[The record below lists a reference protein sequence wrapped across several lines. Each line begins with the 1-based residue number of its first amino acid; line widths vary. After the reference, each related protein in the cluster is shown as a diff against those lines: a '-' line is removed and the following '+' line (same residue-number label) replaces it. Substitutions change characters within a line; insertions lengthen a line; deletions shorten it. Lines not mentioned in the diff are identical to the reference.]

1 MHFSTPLFSSKK
13 AFQSNLSWHGVTS
26 QPWPSASL
34 ASWLLVVICR
44 MHANSFV
51 VVVQLIINESR
62 GGAGRG
68 GDRRGGDR
76 RGGDRRVG
84 RP

>member
-1 MHFSTPLFSSKK
+1 
-13 AFQSNLSWHGVTS
+13 
-26 QPWPSASL
+26 
-34 ASWLLVVICR
+34 